1 MLKKINVDFDI
12 KNYSSDDDVFT
23 FDGLASTFEKDL
35 DGDIIVKGAFGD
47 TLSQQIPILYQHN
60 HQEPIGITTFAKE
73 DSKGLY
79 IQAQLPKDDTL
90 VSGRVIPQMKIGSIK
105 SMSIGFSINRD
116 DIEVKGEDRYLKKI
130 NLKEISL
137 VTFPANTGSCVNS
150 FKSELKDVL
159 ELKNKRELEKHLR
172 ELGMSRKAALYI
184 SSKVDFDE
192 DIDAKKSINKIDQ
205 LIRSLDNGRNKQK
218 T

>member
-1 MLKKINVDFDI
+1 MLKKINVDFNI
-12 KNYSSDDDVFT
+12 KNYSLDDDIFT
-23 FDGLASTFEKDL
+23 FEGFASTYEKDL

-47 TLSQQIPILYQHN
+47 SLSQSIPILYQHN
-60 HQEPIGITTFAKE
+60 HQEPIGITILAKE

-105 SMSIGFSINRD
+105 CMSIGFSVNRK
-116 DIEVKGEDRYLKKI
+116 DIEVKADGRYLNKV

-137 VTFPANTGSCVNS
+137 VTFPSNTGSKVNS

-205 LIRSLDNGRNKQK
+205 LIRILDNGRNKQK